1 MMVKGQASIQTD
13 IVMSGMIA
21 IGIIGLAID
30 IGLRMIEKL
39 VSKYRE
45 N

>member
-1 MMVKGQASIQTD
+1 
-13 IVMSGMIA
+13 MIA